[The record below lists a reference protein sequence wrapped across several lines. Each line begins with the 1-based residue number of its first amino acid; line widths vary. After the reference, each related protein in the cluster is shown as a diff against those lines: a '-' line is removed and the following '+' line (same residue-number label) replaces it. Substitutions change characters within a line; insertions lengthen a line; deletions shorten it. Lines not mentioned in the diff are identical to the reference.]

1 MGRTFMRNLEKARFR
16 LSPTL
21 VITMTIFIDLTG
33 FGMIIPLLPFIVTAY
48 QAGPAALG
56 ILVTSFSMVQFI
68 SSPILGRVSDKVGRR
83 PVLLLSVLT
92 SAASFILFAIA
103 DSFPLLLLSRIIA
116 GLATEAAVAQAY
128 IADITSEK
136 ERAKGMGRV
145 GAAVGAGFIIGPAIG
160 GFLSVY
166 GYSAPG
172 FAAAALA
179 LLNFLFVFLFLPE
192 SIVKKQP
199 EMLDGGRSKGSYLH
213 RMVNALTKPLMG
225 SVYTIFFILTLAFST
240 IPVIIPLLGI
250 AFYNFGS
257 IEMSYVFIYIGL
269 IQILLQG
276 FIIGRLEKNVGEEK
290 LIAFGPLIMTLGIFV
305 MPLIPN
311 IAVFLVSLGILAFGN
326 GIMQTAVP
334 SFISKRTLENGQG
347 GTLGVV
353 QSLSSIARVP
363 GPIIGGVTIEFA
375 GLAAPFFLSAA
386 LLTVA
391 FVLGCKVFHA

>member
-1 MGRTFMRNLEKARFR
+1 
-16 LSPTL
+16 
-21 VITMTIFIDLTG
+21 MTIFVDLTG
-33 FGMIIPLLPFIVTAY
+33 FGMIIPLLPFIVTVF

-56 ILVTSFSMVQFI
+56 ILVTSFSLMQFI

-83 PVLLLSVLT
+83 PVLLFSILT
-92 SAASFILFAIA
+92 SAASFILFALA
-103 DSFPLLLLSRIIA
+103 DSFLLLLFSRIVA
-116 GLATEAAVAQAY
+116 GLATEAAAAQAY

-172 FAAAALA
+172 YAAAALA
-179 LLNFLFVFLFLPE
+179 LLNFLFVFFFLPE
-192 SIVKKQP
+192 SIVNKQR
-199 EMLDGGRSKGSYLH
+199 EMLDGGKSKGSYLQ
-213 RMVNALTKPLMG
+213 RMLSALTKPLMG
-225 SVYTIFFILTLAFST
+225 SIYAILFILTLAFST

-269 IQILLQG
+269 IQIALQG
-276 FIIGRLEKNVGEEK
+276 FLISRLAKNVGEEK
-290 LIAFGPLIMTLGIFV
+290 LIAFSPLIMTLGIFV
-305 MPLIPN
+305 MPLISN
-311 IAVFLVSLGILAFGN
+311 IAIFLVSLGVLAFGN

-334 SFISKRTLENGQG
+334 SFISKRTPENEQG
-347 GTLGVV
+347 GTLGVA

-363 GPIIGGVTIEFA
+363 APAIGGVTIEFA
-375 GLAAPFFLSAA
+375 GLAAPFLLSAA

-391 FVLGCKVFHA
+391 FVLGCRVFHACTLGTRHTSTSSDVG

>member
-1 MGRTFMRNLEKARFR
+1 
-16 LSPTL
+16 
-21 VITMTIFIDLTG
+21 MTIFVDLTG
-33 FGMIIPLLPFIVTAY
+33 FGMIIPLLPFIVTVF

-56 ILVTSFSMVQFI
+56 ILVTSFSLMQFI

-83 PVLLLSVLT
+83 PVLLFSILT
-92 SAASFILFAIA
+92 SAASFILFALA
-103 DSFPLLLLSRIIA
+103 DSFLLLLFSRIVA
-116 GLATEAAVAQAY
+116 GLATEAAAAQAY

-172 FAAAALA
+172 YAAAALA
-179 LLNFLFVFLFLPE
+179 LLNFLFVFFFLPE
-192 SIVKKQP
+192 SIVNKQR
-199 EMLDGGRSKGSYLH
+199 EMLDGGKSKGSYLQ
-213 RMVNALTKPLMG
+213 RMLSALTKPLMG
-225 SVYTIFFILTLAFST
+225 SIYAILFILALAFST

-269 IQILLQG
+269 IQIALQG
-276 FIIGRLEKNVGEEK
+276 FLISRLAKNVGEEK
-290 LIAFGPLIMTLGIFV
+290 LIAFSPLIMTLGIFV
-305 MPLIPN
+305 MPLISN
-311 IAVFLVSLGILAFGN
+311 IAIFLVSLGVLAFGN

-334 SFISKRTLENGQG
+334 SFISKRTPENEQG
-347 GTLGVV
+347 GTLGVA

-363 GPIIGGVTIEFA
+363 APAIGGVTIEFA
-375 GLAAPFFLSAA
+375 GLAAPFLLSAA

-391 FVLGCKVFHA
+391 FVLGCRVFHACTLGTRHTSTSSDVG